1 MTPSKAPLPLFG
13 TWKLASCESSMPELP
28 HPTSGMTTFTQEGDA
43 IQYTSDGVWTDGGH
57 RNVMATIPLDGTWC
71 AVTGSAVIDSL
82 SMSQLPDGSF
92 EAKGKKGGDDV
103 VTTALTISADG
114 QTMTAH
120 WTFIGPNDSTVT
132 WNTTY
137 ERQ

>member
-28 HPTSGMTTFTQEGDA
+28 HPASGITTFAQAGDVVH
-43 IQYTSDGVWTDGGH
+43 YTSDGVWTDGGH
-57 RNVMATIPLDGTWC
+57 RSVMATIPLDGTWC
-71 AVTGSAVIDSL
+71 AVAGSAVTDSL
-82 SMSQLPDGSF
+82 SMTQLPDGSF

-103 VTTALTISADG
+103 VTTALTFSADG
-114 QTMTAH
+114 QTMMGH
-120 WTFIGPNDSTVT
+120 WIFIGPNDTTIT
-132 WNTTY
+132 WKTTH